1 MRYSSTSGE
10 KGTEFTFSVSLNMNC
25 LSYLKI
31 KETEEFK
38 QFALRETGTTSSDT
52 VSTSIS
58 KDKKTI
64 TTVTRVVPQLDLPWM
79 IRKTVLKG
87 QAVEFLDSRQ
97 FEGGGASRRAPFTQK
112 FQSLNN
118 ISTAAE
124 VLGEV
129 TFARHP
135 EFPEEK
141 TTVIVEGLAAV
152 SIPGMGKQIEKII
165 VQNLEKTYQSLPKLI
180 DGWNLMGMVE
190 EELTYFPEP
199 EEIAVEEEEEHE
211 EDSSKTESAAMGGG
225 VSIEAAATK
234 AARDIEAAAS
244 FRKDGSIIT
253 SPRRAAQRAAALRE
267 LASKRNNGRARRW
280 VSLSSSTTRKG
291 GGILSP
297 WISPWSSPSKGKK
310 SLFEA
315 RERLLARNKKRRR
328 KGLFYYCGGAAFAP
342 VVIFLL
348 IVMCTWFALLVGF
361 LPEVPDL
368 TERSGLSIA
377 SVHDES
383 NSISNEVVIE
393 DAKWLGKRR
402 RKNKHENDDDEYK
415 ISETSSGGGRSSRS
429 SNGGSGRTRS
439 SSDNANKNECADS
452 NPSCAM
458 WACDGECD
466 ANPSF
471 MSQSCPCACEGM
483 TKMKINN
490 PETLDFDDDEFQLH
504 VEWYDEK
511 SSERRRGSIRIIL
524 DAKNA
529 PKSSELVRETIRTG
543 ACARHSFCGASKCQF
558 NRVENAYGLVQ
569 GKFAGIG
576 KLGGNFGKRAE
587 GASDSF
593 SWDRGVFGSIPGGGD
608 DFLIATKNHKEW
620 DTGFTPIG
628 RVVEEDM
635 VVVEK
640 LLALK
645 TEEFVHPTYKTKMAM
660 LKSPLVFYL
669 SSSSSSYNSRQN
681 DE

>member
-1 MRYSSTSGE
+1 MTSE
-10 KGTEFTFSVSLNMNC
+10 KGTEFAFSVTLNMEC
-25 LSYLKI
+25 IRYLRV

-38 QFALRETGTTSSDT
+38 QHALKQTGTVSSDL
-52 VSTSIS
+52 VSTTIS
-58 KDKKTI
+58 RDKQTI

-79 IRKTVLKG
+79 IRKTFLKG
-87 QAVEFLDSRQ
+87 QSVEFLDSRQ
-97 FEGGGASRRAPFTQK
+97 FEANGASRKAPFTQK

-141 TTVIVEGLAAV
+141 TTVVVEGLAAV

-165 VQNLEKTYQSLPKLI
+165 VTNLEKTYGSLPKLI
-180 DGWNLMGMVE
+180 DGWNLMGLVE

-199 EEIAVEEEEEHE
+199 EEIAVEEEGE
-211 EDSSKTESAAMGGG
+211 EDSSLKMESTTTGG
-225 VSIEAAATK
+225 VSIGAAATK
-234 AARDIEAAAS
+234 AARDIEAAS
-244 FRKDGSIIT
+244 VGSEGNLIT

-280 VSLSSSTTRKG
+280 VSLSANTTPKG

-297 WISPWSSPSKGKK
+297 WISPWSSPSKGRKP
-310 SLFEA
+310 LFEA

-328 KGLFYYCGGAAFAP
+328 KGLFYYCGGVAFAP
-342 VVIFLL
+342 VIIFLL
-348 IVMCTWFALLVGF
+348 IVMCTWFALLIGF

-377 SVHDES
+377 SMHDES
-383 NSISNEVVIE
+383 NTISNEEIIE
-393 DAKWLGKRR
+393 DAKWLGKRKNKYDDDDDNNNSR
-402 RKNKHENDDDEYK
+402 EGMQQGGNRKNIINRERRIVEN
-415 ISETSSGGGRSSRS
+415 SSGVDSSSSS
-429 SNGGSGRTRS
+429 SN
-439 SSDNANKNECADS
+439 NVYKNECVDS
-452 NPSCAM
+452 NPSCPM

-466 ANPSF
+466 ANPTF
-471 MSQSCPCACEGM
+471 MSGSCPCACEGM

-490 PETLDFDDDEFQLH
+490 PETIDFNDDEFHLH

-511 SSERRRGSIRIIL
+511 SRERRRGSIRIKL
-524 DAKNA
+524 DSENA

-576 KLGGNFGKRAE
+576 KLGGNFGKRVE

-620 DTGFTPIG
+620 DLGFTPIG
-628 RVVEEDM
+628 RVHEEDM
-635 VVVEK
+635 VIVEK

-645 TEEFVHPTYKTKMAM
+645 TEEVVHPTYKTKMAI
-660 LKSPLVFYL
+660 LKSPLRFYL
-669 SSSSSSYNSRQN
+669 SS
-681 DE
+681 

>member
-1 MRYSSTSGE
+1 MSSSSAKSE
-10 KGTEFTFSVSLNMNC
+10 KQQQGGTEFSFSVTLNMDC
-25 LSYLKI
+25 IRYLKI

-38 QFALRETGTTSSDT
+38 QYALKETGTTSSDT
-52 VSTSIS
+52 VSTTIS
-58 KDKKTI
+58 RDKKTI
-64 TTVTRVVPQLDLPWM
+64 TTVTRVVPKLDLPWM
-79 IRKTVLKG
+79 IRTTVLKG

-97 FEGGGASRRAPFTQK
+97 FEANGASRRAPFTQK

-118 ISTAAE
+118 ISNAAE

-141 TTVIVEGLAAV
+141 TTVVVEGLAAV

-165 VQNLEKTYQSLPKLI
+165 VTNLEKTYRSLPKLI
-180 DGWNLMGMVE
+180 DGWNLMGLVE
-190 EELTYFPEP
+190 EDLTYFPEP
-199 EEIAVEEEEEHE
+199 EEIAVEEEDEKGE
-211 EDSSKTESAAMGGG
+211 EDASSSLSKMESTATGGG
-225 VSIEAAATK
+225 VSIKAAATK
-234 AARDIEAAAS
+234 ATRDIEAATS
-244 FRKDGSIIT
+244 VGEDGAVIT

-280 VSLSSSTTRKG
+280 VSLSASTTPKG

-297 WISPWSSPSKGKK
+297 WISPWGSPSKARKP
-310 SLFEA
+310 LFEA

-342 VVIFLL
+342 VIIFLF
-348 IVMCTWFALLVGF
+348 IVMCTWFALLIGF

-368 TERSGLSIA
+368 TERSGLYSIA
-377 SVHDES
+377 SVHDEG
-383 NSISNEVVIE
+383 NIISNEEVIE
-393 DAKWLGKRR
+393 DAKWLGKRS
-402 RKNKHENDDDEYK
+402 KEYK
-415 ISETSSGGGRSSRS
+415 SEGGSSGSSSRTRNS
-429 SNGGSGRTRS
+429 SNI
-439 SSDNANKNECADS
+439 ANKNECMDS

-458 WACDGECD
+458 WACAGECD

-471 MSQSCPCACEGM
+471 MSGSCRCACESM
-483 TKMKINN
+483 TKIKINN
-490 PETLDFDDDEFQLH
+490 PETIDFNDDEFQLH

-511 SSERRRGSIRIIL
+511 SSERRRGSIRIKL
-524 DAKNA
+524 DSESA

-543 ACARHSFCGASKCQF
+543 ACARHSFCGASKCQL
-558 NRVENAYGLVQ
+558 NRVEIAYGLVQ

-576 KLGGNFGKRAE
+576 KLGGNFGKRVE
-587 GASDSF
+587 GSPESF

-628 RVVEEDM
+628 RVYEEDM
-635 VVVEK
+635 VIVEK

-660 LKSPLVFYL
+660 LKAPLGFFLSPTPSP
-669 SSSSSSYNSRQN
+669 SSDSR
-681 DE
+681 